1 MYPFVLSEVSEV
13 IKNNATEDLAYL
25 GSTWYTIYKEMT
37 GWSHFGGAGMPKQ
50 TFFNLEPEK
59 RQAVIKAAV
68 EEFAQLPFEQASL
81 TKIVEKCGIAKGSM
95 YQYFEDKRDL
105 YMYVVDLAYEQ
116 KRDYVG
122 KAFVKGGDIFSVLE
136 EYYRESYRFA
146 REHPLFHQV
155 ANKFWD
161 SKAEALQPELEK
173 GRLSRARDF
182 AQFLDNAMAGGEVNR
197 ALDPEAVFF
206 VYHAVGRDLID
217 YFDQGRN
224 DKFLK
229 KVLDV
234 LRFGLT
240 TRREEV

>member
-1 MYPFVLSEVSEV
+1 
-13 IKNNATEDLAYL
+13 
-25 GSTWYTIYKEMT
+25 
-37 GWSHFGGAGMPKQ
+37 MPKQ
-50 TFFNLEPEK
+50 TFFNLEPDK

-105 YMYVVDLAYEQ
+105 YLYVVDLAYEQ

-122 KAFVKGGDIFSVLE
+122 KAFAKGGDIFSVLE
-136 EYYRESYRFA
+136 EYYLESYRFA
-146 REHPLFHQV
+146 QERPLFHQV

-161 SKAEALQPELEK
+161 SKTEVLQPYLEE

-182 AQFLDNAMAGGEVNR
+182 AQFLEDAMASGEVNHV
-197 ALDPEAVFF
+197 LDPEAVFF
-206 VYHAVGRDLID
+206 VYHAVGKDLID
-217 YFDQGRN
+217 HFDQGRN

-234 LRFGLT
+234 LRLGLT
-240 TRREEV
+240 ARREEM

>member
-1 MYPFVLSEVSEV
+1 
-13 IKNNATEDLAYL
+13 
-25 GSTWYTIYKEMT
+25 
-37 GWSHFGGAGMPKQ
+37 MPKQ
-50 TFFNLEPEK
+50 TFFNLEPDK

-105 YMYVVDLAYEQ
+105 YLYVVDLAYEQ
-116 KRDYVG
+116 KRDYVR
-122 KAFVKGGDIFSVLE
+122 KAFEKGGDIFSVLE
-136 EYYRESYRFA
+136 EYYLESYSFA
-146 REHPLFHQV
+146 RDHPLFHQV

-161 SKAEALQPELEK
+161 SKAEALQSELEK
-173 GRLSRARDF
+173 GRLSRSHDF
-182 AQFLDNAMAGGEVNR
+182 AQFLDDAMTQGKVNK

-206 VYHAVGRDLID
+206 VYHAVGKELVDH
-217 YFDQGRN
+217 FDQGQSAQ
-224 DKFLK
+224 FLK

-234 LRFGLT
+234 LRLGLT